1 MEIQKNSRQI
11 PSSDKITANKNYS
24 DILYGYLQHLSL
36 LDEEMGIRYIMKSDI
51 KYTTIADEL
60 GVTRQTISK
69 KFNNLIDQ
77 GLVVLDSANKRY
89 VLSTLEAELATLL
102 PDDTIRVL
110 YNTLQERCLSVLS
123 YLLKT
128 FAQHGNQPCDV
139 NMDIMKAHVGLSKN
153 NRGSNNEVI
162 RDILMVLKQLGLI
175 EYHIR
180 KEMDAATGGFKT
192 YYVLDRVDNRVQF
205 TEENVNIC

>member
-1 MEIQKNSRQI
+1 
-11 PSSDKITANKNYS
+11 
-24 DILYGYLQHLSL
+24 
-36 LDEEMGIRYIMKSDI
+36 
-51 KYTTIADEL
+51 
-60 GVTRQTISK
+60 
-69 KFNNLIDQ
+69 
-77 GLVVLDSANKRY
+77 
-89 VLSTLEAELATLL
+89 LSTLEAELATLL

-128 FAQHGNQPCDV
+128 FAQHGEQPCDV

-180 KEMDAATGGFKT
+180 KEMDAATGGLKT